1 MIEQIQINEWRQFD
15 TLDIN
20 FDKRL
25 TILTGANGS
34 GKTTILNILSK
45 AFGETV
51 KFVSNVSEKTGG
63 SISYSASVIG
73 NIEERRDSNYK
84 GSIIGKV
91 KYDSII
97 APILVPE
104 QVSTTYQIKLKDVK
118 PCDGLLVNAH
128 RSLFQYKEVENIP
141 THALTRDEI
150 FKDYHHYKTLFFSDT
165 TYYNLKENGATRF
178 IKEAI
183 ISLATFGPGNI
194 YVKPNQD
201 ALDIFEGFQSILS
214 KILPPEIG
222 FKKLIIEIPEVILE
236 TNSGNFPIDA
246 ASGGIASIIEL
257 AWMIYMYAP
266 SKKAFT
272 VLFDEPENHL
282 HPELQQTLLPNLL
295 EAFPNVQF
303 IVATHNPFIISSV
316 ESSAIYVLNYNEN
329 SKVVSSLL
337 ENVSKAGTSNEILRE
352 VLGITSSFPLWASS
366 KIDTLIRNTVSKGIS
381 EESLSEFREQMEKL
395 GFGNVIP
402 NAINQ
407 LFEGG
412 RNDKN

>member
-1 MIEQIQINEWRQFD
+1 MLPLRNEYYDPQKQSA
-15 TLDIN
+15 TKHI
-20 FDKRL
+20 KR
-25 TILTGANGS
+25 
-34 GKTTILNILSK
+34 
-45 AFGETV
+45 
-51 KFVSNVSEKTGG
+51 
-63 SISYSASVIG
+63 
-73 NIEERRDSNYK
+73 
-84 GSIIGKV
+84 
-91 KYDSII
+91 
-97 APILVPE
+97 
-104 QVSTTYQIKLKDVK
+104 
-118 PCDGLLVNAH
+118 
-128 RSLFQYKEVENIP
+128 
-141 THALTRDEI
+141 
-150 FKDYHHYKTLFFSDT
+150 
-165 TYYNLKENGATRF
+165 
-178 IKEAI
+178 AI
-183 ISLATFGPGNI
+183 ISLATFGPGNT

-201 ALDIFEGFQSILS
+201 ALDIFEGFQLILS
-214 KILPPEIG
+214 KILPPKIG

-257 AWMIYMYAP
+257 AWMIYMFAP
-266 SKKAFT
+266 SEKEFT
-272 VLFDEPENHL
+272 VL
-282 HPELQQTLLPNLL
+282 
-295 EAFPNVQF
+295 F
-303 IVATHNPFIISSV
+303 IVATHNPFIVSSV

-352 VLGITSSFPLWASS
+352 VLGITSSFLLWALS